1 MKYVKITMALF
12 LITAVFATFNA
23 SAAVVAITDFTIPR
37 SSNIATTGKHDK
49 DNFSY
54 QYATKTTCTDS
65 VSGNEMAIQGNVYS
79 VNYNRYSGW
88 KSLPKGQS
96 VQLTTDNSNSH
107 PGTYKL
113 NLKATNSFITTGR
126 FYGAWHLD

>member
-1 MKYVKITMALF
+1 MKYVKITMVLF
-12 LITAVFATFNA
+12 LFTAIFATFNV
-23 SAAVVAITDFTIPR
+23 SATVVAITDFTIPR
-37 SSNIATTGKHDK
+37 GSNPAATGNYNK

-65 VSGNEMAIQGNVYS
+65 LSGNEMAVQGNVYS
-79 VNYNRYSGW
+79 VNYGRYSGW

-113 NLKATNSFITTGR
+113 NLKATNSFVTTGR
-126 FYGAWHLD
+126 FYGAWNLD